1 MMSEKAK
8 TTILN
13 VDDDDAA
20 RYATSR
26 ILRKEG
32 FEVLEAS
39 CGAEALRLA
48 KQAPDLVLLDV
59 NLPDMSG
66 FEVCRMIKKDPATAL
81 IPVLHLSATYMDDLS
96 KVKGLEAGADGY
108 LTYPLEPPVLIAY
121 INSLLRIGQTE
132 RKLEEAAQKWRTT
145 FDAMVEAVSLL
156 DKEQKFL
163 QCNTSMKELVGK
175 PFREIIGRYCWE
187 VVHGTSEP
195 IKGCPIM
202 RMRETLRRETL
213 IVPIGEQWF
222 DVAVNPLLDGDGT
235 LIGAVH
241 ILRDITAR
249 KRADAALEKSEQEKA
264 AILDSM
270 SELVTYQDAEHKV
283 LWVNKAAGESVNLPP
298 EQLVGRHCYEIWQQ
312 RSRACIGC
320 PVEKVF
326 ETGQPQEAEI
336 TSPDGK
342 FWYVRSCPVL
352 DENSNSIGVVE
363 TTLEITERKQAEE
376 NLRQSEEK
384 YRTLFEDS
392 KDAVYITTRKGAFID
407 ANQSALELLG
417 YSKDELKELNAQQ
430 LYLNP
435 LDAREFQK
443 EIEKNG
449 FVRDYELKLVKKDGT
464 EMDCLFNVSVRR
476 ASDGS
481 ISAYQG
487 IIRDITSR
495 KRAEEQLTASLKEKE
510 LLLQEIHHRV
520 KNNMQVISSLLKLQA
535 ETIKDERLR
544 APFRDSEHR
553 VRAMS
558 LVHEKLYQAE
568 DFTHILFKDYLTSLI
583 RYLYQSY
590 AHQTGRIEL
599 VTEIEELPLD
609 ITHAI
614 PCGLIT
620 NELLSN
626 ALTHAFPGERTGTIT
641 IGLRSPEPHTYELTV
656 SDNGVGLPETID
668 LKTTTSLGLH
678 LVSILVEDQLKGEIE
693 VKRGKGMAFKIKFTT

>member
-48 KQAPDLVLLDV
+48 KQAPDLILLDV
-59 NLPDMSG
+59 NLPDMGG
-66 FEVCRMIKKDPATAL
+66 FEVCRMIKEDPATVL

-132 RKLEEAAQKWRTT
+132 RKLEEAAQQWRTT
-145 FDAMVEAVSLL
+145 FDAMKEAVSLM

-187 VVHGTSEP
+187 VVQGTSEP
-195 IKGCPIM
+195 IKGCPII

-213 IVPIGEQWF
+213 VVPIGEQWI

-241 ILRDITAR
+241 IMHDITAR
-249 KRADAALEKSEQEKA
+249 KRAEEAVRESEAQKK
-264 AILDSM
+264 AILDASIDRIRLDDTDM
-270 SELVTYQDAEHKV
+270 RIIWANQTYERDLDMVPEELVGKICYEVFVGRDSPCIECPSQKALKSGTAEHTV
-283 LWVNKAAGESVNLPP
+283 LTRPVSGNTDEKTYLDSFAVPIKDESGRIVNILQVTRNITEQVLAEKRLQESEEFNSALFEYNPIQTVVVDTEGRITRVNLAKKQSGDRQPAVGNVMYKDYAGKHEIDMHAELMECIKSSKSKHFP
-298 EQLVGRHCYEIWQQ
+298 ELKYGDKTL
-312 RSRACIGC
+312 S
-320 PVEKVF
+320 
-326 ETGQPQEAEI
+326 I
-336 TSPDGK
+336 TIAPFYKGAIIAT
-342 FWYVRSCPVL
+342 L
-352 DENSNSIGVVE
+352 D
-363 TTLEITERKQAEE
+363 ITEQ
-376 NLRQSEEK
+376 
-384 YRTLFEDS
+384 
-392 KDAVYITTRKGAFID
+392 
-407 ANQSALELLG
+407 
-417 YSKDELKELNAQQ
+417 
-430 LYLNP
+430 
-435 LDAREFQK
+435 
-443 EIEKNG
+443 
-449 FVRDYELKLVKKDGT
+449 
-464 EMDCLFNVSVRR
+464 
-476 ASDGS
+476 
-481 ISAYQG
+481 
-487 IIRDITSR
+487 
-495 KRAEEQLTASLKEKE
+495 KRAQDNLTASLKEKE
-510 LLLQEIHHRV
+510 ILLQEIHHRV

-535 ETIKDERLR
+535 ETIQEETLR
-544 APFRDSEHR
+544 APFRESEHR

-558 LVHEKLYQAE
+558 LVHEKLYQSK
-568 DFTHILFKDYLTSLI
+568 DFTHIPFRDYLTSLI

-590 AHQTGRIEL
+590 TPKAGTIEL
-599 VTEIEELPLD
+599 VTEIEEIPLT

-614 PCGLIT
+614 PCGLIV

-626 ALTHAFPGERTGTIT
+626 ALKHAFPDHRTGTIT
-641 IGLRSPEPHTYELTV
+641 IGLRSPEPQVYELTV
-656 SDNGVGLPETID
+656 SDNGIGLPEAID
-668 LKTTTSLGLH
+668 LKTTQSLGLH
-678 LVSILVEDQLKGEIE
+678 LVSILVEDQLKGTIE
-693 VKRGKGMAFKIKFTT
+693 VERTGGTRVRIRFRTKE